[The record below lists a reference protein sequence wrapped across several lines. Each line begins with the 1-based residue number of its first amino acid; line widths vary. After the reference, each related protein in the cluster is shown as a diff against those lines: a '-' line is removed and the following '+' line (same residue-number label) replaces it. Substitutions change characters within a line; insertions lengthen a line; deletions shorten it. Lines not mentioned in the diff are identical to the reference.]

1 MFKPVYFYFCVFYS
15 SEEMNFLRADWSFLF
30 FLSYWNFY
38 YRGKGNFGTLFIK
51 TLFYTF
57 FSFNLLIWSW
67 TFILFV
73 GFSSSVSTIICYL
86 IPFLFSFSFRIW
98 TYYTSLFT
106 SLYCPDLSFLCYF
119 NYLDPY
125 PDPHKNNGSGSR
137 GPNLCGSGR
146 IRIRNTG
153 IRNTADDTTSFISSL
168 SLSSILR
175 IVADPHKFFTDPDPA
190 FYFHVHPDP
199 DPGFWLTKV
208 QFFPTDPT
216 VKLSPPA
223 PIPQFGG

>member
-30 FLSYWNFY
+30 FLSYWKFY

-119 NYLDPY
+119 LL
-125 PDPHKNNGSGSR
+125 S
-137 GPNLCGSGR
+137 L
-146 IRIRNTG
+146 
-153 IRNTADDTTSFISSL
+153 FISFREITFLTGASKVI
-168 SLSSILR
+168 SSDIYFFKGNFISFFCFLKSSWLR
-175 IVADPHKFFTDPDPA
+175 GDSFVLF
-190 FYFHVHPDP
+190 
-199 DPGFWLTKV
+199 
-208 QFFPTDPT
+208 
-216 VKLSPPA
+216 
-223 PIPQFGG
+223 